1 MRRIWFLVILVSLL
15 ILVLAPMSA
24 SAQSR
29 HGFGVQPSFPHAL
42 GNNVGRSALPSLAVP
57 RGGLQFRFHGH
68 FGTPGFHGRFSRR
81 HFRFHHHPRFNF
93 HPRFRKFRFHH
104 QFHPRFRTF
113 RGHRRFRGFFFHF
126 PRG

>member
-24 SAQSR
+24 SAQFP
-29 HGFGVQPSFPHAL
+29 HGFAGIQHSFPHAL
-42 GNNVGRSALPSLAVP
+42 GNNVGRSVLPSLAVP
-57 RGGLQFRFHGH
+57 RGGLQFQFQGH

-93 HPRFRKFRFHH
+93 HPRVRK
-104 QFHPRFRTF
+104 F
-113 RGHRRFRGFFFHF
+113 RGHRRSSGLFFHS
-126 PRG
+126 PGLTIIIR